1 MKKDY
6 KKKLVEGEKNFSKEE
21 KGKKSNAMVMNVTKI
36 SQKIKTKVC
45 RLQKRKIIECEKMPH
60 YNYEK
65 LLFQK
70 VMTEKKFLF
79 GCLKL

>member
-1 MKKDY
+1 
-6 KKKLVEGEKNFSKEE
+6 
-21 KGKKSNAMVMNVTKI
+21 MNVTKI

>member
-36 SQKIKTKVC
+36 SQKIKTEVC
-45 RLQKRKIIECEKMPH
+45 
-60 YNYEK
+60 
-65 LLFQK
+65 
-70 VMTEKKFLF
+70 
-79 GCLKL
+79 